1 VLSTEVKVDR
11 LQEQLLLDRLRPVKL
26 AFHDAYGAVPHC
38 LEGTRTQLLA
48 EIGTWMS
55 DPSLQTVYWLK
66 GVAGTGKTTVAR
78 SVAIMA
84 EERRSLAASFFFS
97 RTAGDE
103 RRRGLGV
110 IPTIA
115 YQLARKYGAFRTNL
129 CRIIESELD
138 ICESEQA
145 KQGTKL
151 LSEALADVSYAFP
164 APLLIVLD
172 ALDECD
178 KEVGIEG
185 GNLVP
190 TLLASLSKLPFCVK
204 IFITSRPEATIENLF
219 KRPSIHDGTV
229 ALALHRDI
237 EEKVVREDIRLYLQ
251 HELEKLAEHRGITTP
266 PPFPSESELE
276 NLLERAGTL
285 FIYVRTL
292 LEFISSDVSDPRDQL
307 TLLSHAK
314 VRPASESLDGLY
326 MHIVMEARNT
336 AKRAGITLQRF
347 VDVLASLVL
356 VQENLS
362 VADLAPL
369 IGVEEAECR
378 KILRSMSSVLLHD
391 DKSDEPVRLIH
402 LSFPEFLLDPAR
414 CTSPDNLAVD
424 TAVNHLRL
432 AERCLRIMNEG
443 LRENICDIPKPWV
456 SNDEVDDLKER
467 LDQVAPG
474 HLRYASRFWHI
485 HLRNYMHLSGA
496 KAQLPQELGRFCV
509 DHLLHWLEL
518 LSLLD
523 EFSYAHQLTSL
534 LSYLRVRT
542 IIISNAPF

>member
-1 VLSTEVKVDR
+1 VLSTEAKIDR
-11 LQEQLLLDRLRPVKL
+11 IQEQLLLDRLRPVKL

-38 LEGTRTQLLA
+38 LEGTCTQLLA
-48 EIGTWMS
+48 EIGAWMS
-55 DPSLQTVYWLK
+55 DPSSQTIFWLK

-78 SVAIMA
+78 SVAIMS
-84 EERRSLAASFFFS
+84 EERRSLAATFFFS

-103 RRRGLGV
+103 RHRGLGV

-151 LSEALADVSYAFP
+151 LSEALADVSYAFS

-190 TLLASLSKLPFCVK
+190 TLLASLSKLPFHVK

-219 KRPSIHDGTV
+219 KRRSIYDGTI

-251 HELEKLAEHRGITTP
+251 HELKKLADHRGITIP
-266 PPFPSESELE
+266 PPFPSDSEFE
-276 NLLERAGTL
+276 DLLTRAGTL

-292 LEFISSDVSDPRDQL
+292 LEFVSSDVSDPRDQL
-307 TLLSHAK
+307 RLLSHAK
-314 VRPASESLDGLY
+314 VGPASESLDALY
-326 MHIVMEARNT
+326 MHILVEARS
-336 AKRAGITLQRF
+336 AALRGGVSAQHFR
-347 VDVLASLVL
+347 DVLASLVL
-356 VQENLS
+356 VQDSLPIKS
-362 VADLAPL
+362 LGAL
-369 IGVEEAECR
+369 IGVEESNCS
-378 KILRSMSSVLLHD
+378 KTLRSMSSVLLYDHTTN
-391 DKSDEPVRLIH
+391 EPIRLIH
-402 LSFPEFLLDPAR
+402 LSFPEFLLDSDR
-414 CTSPDNLAVD
+414 CTTPDLAVD
-424 TAVNHLRL
+424 PALHHLRL
-432 AERCLRIMNEG
+432 AERCLCIMNER
-443 LRENICDIPKPWV
+443 LRENICDIHDPWV
-456 SNDEVDDLKER
+456 PNDEVNDLKER
-467 LDQVAPG
+467 LHRVAPG

-485 HLRNYMHLSGA
+485 HLRNYMHLAGA
-496 KAQLPQELGRFCV
+496 KAQLPQELGRFCT

-523 EFSYAHQLTSL
+523 EFSHAHQLTSL
-534 LSYLRVRT
+534 LSCFTVRATT
-542 IIISNAPF
+542 INDAPL